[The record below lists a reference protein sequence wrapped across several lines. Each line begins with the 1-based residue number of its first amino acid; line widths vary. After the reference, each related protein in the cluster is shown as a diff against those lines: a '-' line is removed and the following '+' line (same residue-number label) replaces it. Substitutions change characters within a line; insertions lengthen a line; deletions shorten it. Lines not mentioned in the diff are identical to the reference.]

1 MKLRPKTH
9 SSFWLSLLVL
19 AGITSIAYADHL
31 VASVSLAFLYFLPL
45 ALSGLIHRLRTSLL
59 LVLVCVGLS
68 DWFGSLE
75 HTGWRHSARNL
86 MALIGFTSVVLFVNR
101 LSVQRTALAAE
112 VQAQAEELA
121 KDMKLAGEVQRRL
134 LPQNPPSVP
143 GFDIAARTYPARVVD
158 GDLYD
163 FIEMQNGNLG
173 LVIADIAGKGVAA
186 GLFMPAVKIALRANL
201 NHAGNL
207 EMVMTKA
214 NHVIY
219 ELTDEERFASLFYG
233 ILDTTT
239 RRLRYIN
246 AGHQPPLLLRGS
258 TGEVVWLE
266 TGGPVM
272 GLLPDVH
279 FETGSVELLPSDL
292 LVLYTDGVVETHNAA
307 GEEFSR
313 DRLLTVVASHSG
325 AAAQHLAETIHTSVV
340 GFSETHRPEDD
351 LTIVILKAE

>member
-9 SSFWLSLLVL
+9 SSVWLSLLVL
-19 AGITSIAYADHL
+19 AGITAIAYADHQ
-31 VASVSLAFLYFLPL
+31 VVSVSLAFLYFLPL
-45 ALSGLIHRLRTSLL
+45 ALSGLIHRLKTSLL
-59 LVLVCVGLS
+59 LVFVCVCLS
-68 DWFGSLE
+68 DWFGSPE
-75 HTGWRHSARNL
+75 HTGWRHSTRNL

-112 VQAQAEELA
+112 ALAQAKELA
-121 KDMKLAGEVQRRL
+121 EDMKLAAEVQRRL
-134 LPQNPPSVP
+134 LPPHPPSVP
-143 GFDIAARTYPARVVD
+143 GFDIVARTYPARVVD

-173 LVIADIAGKGVAA
+173 LVVADVAGKGVAA
-186 GLFMPAVKIALRANL
+186 GLFMPAIKIALRTNVNQAATLEQVMIRANQ
-201 NHAGNL
+201 
-207 EMVMTKA
+207 
-214 NHVIY
+214 VIY

-233 ILDTTT
+233 TLDTVT

-272 GLLPDVH
+272 GLLRDVH
-279 FETGSVELLPSDL
+279 FETGSVELLPRDL
-292 LVLYTDGVVETHNAA
+292 LVLYTDGVVETHNAV

-313 DRLLTVVASHSG
+313 DRLLAVVASHSG
-325 AAAQHLAETIHTSVV
+325 ATTQDLTETIYRSVV
-340 GFSETHRPEDD
+340 DFSEKERPEDD
-351 LTIVILKAE
+351 VTIVILKAE

>member
-1 MKLRPKTH
+1 MEEAFSTKWFAPLRDGNKLDVKVRPKTH

-31 VASVSLAFLYFLPL
+31 VASGSLAFLYFLPL

-68 DWFGSLE
+68 DWFGSPE
-75 HTGWRHSARNL
+75 HIRWRHSVRNL

-101 LSVQRTALAAE
+101 LSVRRTALSAE

-121 KDMKLAGEVQRRL
+121 KDMKLAAEVQPRL
-134 LPQNPPSVP
+134 LPQHPPSFP
-143 GFDIAARTYPARVVD
+143 GFDIAAQAHPARVVD

-163 FIEMQNGNLG
+163 FIEMQNGSLG
-173 LVIADIAGKGVAA
+173 LVIADVAGKSVAA

-207 EMVMTKA
+207 EMVMTNA
-214 NHVIY
+214 DQIIY

-239 RRLRYIN
+239 RRLCYIN
-246 AGHQPPLLLRGS
+246 AGHQPPLLWRSS

-266 TGGPVM
+266 KGGPVM

-279 FETGSVELLPSDL
+279 FETGSVELLPRDL
-292 LVLYTDGVVETHNAA
+292 LVLYTDGLVETHNAA

-313 DRLLTVVASHSG
+313 DRLLAVAASHSG
-325 AAAQHLAETIHTSVV
+325 AASTATC
-340 GFSETHRPEDD
+340 
-351 LTIVILKAE
+351 